1 MTPEQ
6 EQMIHRDQ
14 DARRRLE
21 VHGADTPYG
30 KAVRQ
35 LDMALAALDEARA
48 ETRQKTCPYLHTY
61 PLQRAEHTESSRP
74 EGNCEL
80 CGKPLP
86 PGEEMFRYH
95 GYSGPCPEF
104 ALHEYHQHMAEA
116 DMVASNSELRCQQAE
131 RERDEARAER
141 DALRADVRLEQSR
154 TAWWR
159 DQYDALKAEVDRLR
173 EELAT
178 SYTKDVAWVKHSG
191 DIATRDGVTI
201 MRTEVWDQLVHER
214 ATLRKSL
221 GELLDSKHD
230 PDHTTREDHSACKAH
245 EQAWREAW
253 EKLRGIVIRVTE
265 TAENDH
271 GFDHAPAVIET
282 AFYLRDQMTALQP
295 KERATDT
302 HQADVPQT
310 GA

>member
-6 EQMIHRDQ
+6 EQTIRRDQ

-30 KAVRQ
+30 KSVRQ
-35 LDMALAALDEARA
+35 LDIVLAALDEARA

-86 PGEEMFRYH
+86 SGEEMFRYH
-95 GYSGPCPEF
+95 GHSGPCPEF

-141 DALRADVRLEQSR
+141 DGALRVALEYGNIDGSHH
-154 TAWWR
+154 
-159 DQYDALKAEVDRLR
+159 KM
-173 EELAT
+173 
-178 SYTKDVAWVKHSG
+178 WV
-191 DIATRDGVTI
+191 I
-201 MRTEVWDQLVHER
+201 
-214 ATLRKSL
+214 
-221 GELLDSKHD
+221 
-230 PDHTTREDHSACKAH
+230 
-245 EQAWREAW
+245 
-253 EKLRGIVIRVTE
+253 
-265 TAENDH
+265 
-271 GFDHAPAVIET
+271 
-282 AFYLRDQMTALQP
+282 DQMVRRLTGDDYDKWVAEA
-295 KERATDT
+295 KAG
-302 HQADVPQT
+302 ADGPNT
-310 GA
+310 YAWDEGIAP